1 MNSQSNNQQQ
11 RSTTPVGQRS
21 RAGTPPNIKENHRK
35 AVEALRALQ
44 EPITYELNAVKNLI
58 NKFQR
63 ASLNGAV

>member
-11 RSTTPVGQRS
+11 RSTTPVGQRPKND
-21 RAGTPPNIKENHRK
+21 APNIKENHRK

-44 EPITYELNAVKNLI
+44 EPITYELNAVKNLM